1 MRLAEGGDSA
11 MAMQGKAP
19 PSPFQLFVPVWLRL
33 GFPVGLCPDQSES
46 MCICLSPDEPG
57 FTQRSTT
64 EGTPNFAKLSVLIG

>member
-1 MRLAEGGDSA
+1 MRLAEGGDAA

-33 GFPVGLCPDQSES
+33 GFPVGLCPDDQSES

-64 EGTPNFAKLSVLIG
+64 VTDWI